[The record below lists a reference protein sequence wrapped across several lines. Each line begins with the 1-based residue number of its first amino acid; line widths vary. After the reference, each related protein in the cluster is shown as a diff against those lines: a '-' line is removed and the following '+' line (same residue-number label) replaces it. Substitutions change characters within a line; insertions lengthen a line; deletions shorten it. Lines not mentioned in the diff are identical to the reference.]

1 MHNAFAVRRHW
12 RWRHPAVH
20 HVEVPGRKELQL
32 QILDQGQVRHLVLPR
47 LGQRAL
53 RGQQDIGEM
62 SIP

>member
-1 MHNAFAVRRHW
+1 M
-12 RWRHPAVH
+12 H

-32 QILDQGQVRHLVLPR
+32 QILDQGQVRHLVLQPR